1 MQIFS
6 ITYEKTPEI
15 NFSGQNFIETILELK
30 DKIDVPILGIDEL
43 SSINLDEDIITA
55 LTVLGYSRNE
65 ITAVLASVE
74 FTENELELEDRIKIV
89 LSRMG

>member
-1 MQIFS
+1 M
-6 ITYEKTPEI
+6 
-15 NFSGQNFIETILELK
+15 
-30 DKIDVPILGIDEL
+30 PILGIDEL